1 MASWKPLPCIILPR
15 SQASYQ
21 RLSFAVYLY
30 YGPSARFVLQATN
43 LEACMGTRLGD
54 LNLVQEI
61 PLSRKL
67 SKQPLLQSR
76 LVSVRSNCM
85 S

>member
-1 MASWKPLPCIILPR
+1 MEAASVYYI
-15 SQASYQ
+15 ASFPG
-21 RLSFAVYLY
+21 LIPAFVVCSI
-30 YGPSARFVLQATN
+30 PSARFVLQATN